1 MPTQNTKRGKVI
13 KKSGSKTIKVKVLKR
28 QRHSLYEKVVNL
40 TNIFLV
46 HDENEAANIGDV
58 VNFIQ
63 CRPISLKKKYRL
75 VSIEKGVSE

>member
-28 QRHSLYEKVVNL
+28 KRHSLYEKVVNI
-40 TNIFLV
+40 TNVFLV
-46 HDENEAANIGDV
+46 HDENETANIGDV
-58 VNFIQ
+58 VNFVQ

-75 VSIEKGVSE
+75 VSIEKGKSE

>member
-1 MPTQNTKRGKVI
+1 
-13 KKSGSKTIKVKVLKR
+13 
-28 QRHSLYEKVVNL
+28 
-40 TNIFLV
+40 
-46 HDENEAANIGDV
+46 ENESANIGDV